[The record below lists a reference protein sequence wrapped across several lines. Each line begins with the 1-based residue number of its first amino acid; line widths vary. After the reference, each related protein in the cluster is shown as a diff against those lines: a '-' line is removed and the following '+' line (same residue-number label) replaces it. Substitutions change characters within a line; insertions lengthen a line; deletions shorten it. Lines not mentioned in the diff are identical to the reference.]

1 MHDYFLYL
9 HRTKEIIMMK
19 IRRFILPLFI
29 VLFISHSV
37 YATKSDVLTV
47 YNFDEFE
54 HWLHKETD
62 SIYVINFWAT
72 WCAPCVREIP
82 YFEELY
88 ANYKEE
94 GLRVI
99 LVSLDNPDHLE
110 SRVIPFIENHNLQS
124 EVILLD
130 DVNANRWIPLVSEEW
145 SGAIPAT
152 VIYNNSF
159 RAFYEKEFKYDE
171 LEEIVLPLL

>member
-1 MHDYFLYL
+1 
-9 HRTKEIIMMK
+9 MK
-19 IRRFILPLFI
+19 
-29 VLFISHSV
+29 
-37 YATKSDVLTV
+37 LTV
-47 YNFDEFE
+47 LIIALLAFTPVVSADLESDEIAIMDFDTFAPMLERNDGQ
-54 HWLHKETD
+54 T
-62 SIYVINFWAT
+62 YVVNFWAT

-82 YFEELY
+82 YFEKLY
-88 ANYKEE
+88 ANYRDD

-99 LVSLDNPDHLE
+99 LVSLDNPNHLE
-110 SRVIPFIENHNLQS
+110 NRVIPFMENHDLQS

-152 VIYNNSF
+152 VIYNDSF
-159 RAFYEKEFKYDE
+159 RGFYEKEFKYDE

>member
-1 MHDYFLYL
+1 MKTLLLIHIMAFFFITPALLANSANDEIAIMDFDTFSPMLE
-9 HRTKEIIMMK
+9 KE
-19 IRRFILPLFI
+19 
-29 VLFISHSV
+29 
-37 YATKSDVLTV
+37 
-47 YNFDEFE
+47 DE
-54 HWLHKETD
+54 HT
-62 SIYVINFWAT
+62 YVINFWAT

-82 YFEELY
+82 YFEKLY
-88 ANYKEE
+88 ENYKDKN
-94 GLRVI
+94 LRVI

-110 SRVIPFIENHNLQS
+110 SRVIPFIENHNLKS
-124 EVILLD
+124 EIILLD

-159 RAFYEKEFKYDE
+159 RGFYEKEFKYDE

>member
-1 MHDYFLYL
+1 MKILIYILAFVLTTPALAANKMHDEVAVMDFDTFAPMLE
-9 HRTKEIIMMK
+9 KE
-19 IRRFILPLFI
+19 
-29 VLFISHSV
+29 
-37 YATKSDVLTV
+37 
-47 YNFDEFE
+47 DE
-54 HWLHKETD
+54 HT
-62 SIYVINFWAT
+62 YVVNFWAT

-82 YFEELY
+82 YFEKLRK
-88 ANYKEE
+88 NYQDQN
-94 GLRVI
+94 LRVI
-99 LVSLDNPDHLE
+99 LVSLDNPDHME
-110 SRVIPFIENHNLQS
+110 SRVIPFIENHNIGS

-159 RAFYEKEFKYDE
+159 RGFYEKEFKYDE

>member
-1 MHDYFLYL
+1 MKTLATAIAILLSISFLIVEASKADTNHD
-9 HRTKEIIMMK
+9 EIAIMDFDTFAPM
-19 IRRFILPLFI
+19 LEQDD
-29 VLFISHSV
+29 SH
-37 YATKSDVLTV
+37 T
-47 YNFDEFE
+47 
-54 HWLHKETD
+54 
-62 SIYVINFWAT
+62 YVVNFWAT

-82 YFEELY
+82 YFEKLY